1 MHVCETERL
10 ILTIQRTSEVLKKLI
25 SLPFELSILSVISIL
40 TAHRHQSRQVFKLFS
55 KCKIAFLSQPTL
67 HMAVKHLSL
76 CGNYQQRTC
85 KSMYSSTRKL
95 VSCYLLRRTLLH
107 PWYDAT
113 VQTSQ
118 SQHISSQ
125 GHFLDIKIN
134 IQKQYISFSVSGQTA
149 GIYIKDRQA
158 EGKIFGIFISSTR
171 REARSVFLQ
180 FNSRH
185 FWFKGHYLVVWS
197 G

>member
-1 MHVCETERL
+1 MHICETERL
-10 ILTIQRTSEVLKKLI
+10 ILTTQRTSEVLKKLI

-85 KSMYSSTRKL
+85 KSMYSSTRRL

-107 PWYDAT
+107 PNMMLQSKPASHNTFQAKGTFWASKL
-113 VQTSQ
+113 TSKNNIYHSL
-118 SQHISSQ
+118 SQAREQ
-125 GHFLDIKIN
+125 G
-134 IQKQYISFSVSGQTA
+134 
-149 GIYIKDRQA
+149 
-158 EGKIFGIFISSTR
+158 FI
-171 REARSVFLQ
+171 
-180 FNSRH
+180 
-185 FWFKGHYLVVWS
+185 
-197 G
+197 